1 MRLRKKK
8 DSLRLELKWRL
19 IGSLGKLFIDFI
31 FAGSKIEI
39 RGRTPIEGLLASR
52 RCIFAFW
59 HDRILLVSYLH
70 KGLDAAILVSNSADG
85 EIIAQILQRQG
96 HFMVRGSTRK
106 GGGRALARLI
116 KEVREHRRI
125 GGVVPDGPQGPRHK
139 VQPGV
144 VLLAQKTGYPI
155 IPVTFSAK
163 RIKRFNSW
171 DRFLLPYPAT
181 ACMLVYGNPVEVPS
195 GNDPSLVARYSHAL
209 EEELTHITQQADAHF
224 GHSFG

>member
-1 MRLRKKK
+1 MRLRKKV
-8 DSLRLELKWRL
+8 DSPSLDLKWRL

-39 RGRTPIEGLLASR
+39 HGRSPIEGLLASR

-70 KGLDAAILVSNSADG
+70 KGWGAAILVSNSADG

-96 HFMVRGSTRK
+96 HYMVRGSTRK

-144 VLLAQKTGYPI
+144 ILLAQKTGYPI
-155 IPVTFSAK
+155 IPVTFSAQK
-163 RIKRFNSW
+163 SKRFNSW
-171 DRFLLPYPAT
+171 DRFMLPYPGT
-181 ACMLVYGNPVEVPS
+181 ACMLVYGTPVEVPP
-195 GNDPSLVARYSHAL
+195 GNDPSLVARYSQIL
-209 EEELTHITQQADAHF
+209 EEELTYITQHADAYF
-224 GHSFG
+224 GHNSE